1 MNTKNDRFE
10 KISNDYAAMWNQVYA
25 AQGLSYADFENSI
38 FEEVSKIAD
47 FKNLP
52 ILDLGCGD
60 GESLS
65 KFVTAGCKKLVGLDF
80 NPIMLEQ
87 CAARFGNKVEL
98 VQGDVTDL
106 TQFAP
111 GQFPVIIAGATIHNI
126 PREIRP
132 KVWAEI
138 RRLRP
143 TLFVNGDKISD
154 SDPAKQA
161 EHYDNEVSAINAV
174 FGVKYGLT
182 EVATEWVSHYEY
194 DRREELFASEI
205 EEALSDLYVV
215 SIVFEMGMIK
225 TISCVL
231 K

>member
-1 MNTKNDRFE
+1 MNTQTDRFE
-10 KISNDYAAMWNQVYA
+10 KISDDYAVMWNQVYA
-25 AQGLSYADFENSI
+25 AQNLSYADFQKSI
-38 FEEVSKIAD
+38 YDQVSMTAD

-60 GESLS
+60 GETLER
-65 KFVTAGCKKLVGLDF
+65 FVNAGCEKLAGLDL

-87 CAARFGNKVEL
+87 CEARFGNKAEL

-106 TQFAP
+106 SQFAP
-111 GQFPVIIAGATIHNI
+111 SQFPVIITGGTFHNI

-138 RRLRP
+138 KRLRP
-143 TLFVNGDKISD
+143 TLFVIGDKISD
-154 SDPAKQA
+154 PDPDLQA
-161 EHYDNEVSAINAV
+161 EHYDSEVAAINAV
-174 FGVKYGLT
+174 FGEKYGLT
-182 EVATEWVSHYEY
+182 EVAAEWVSHYEY

-205 EEALSDLYVV
+205 EAALSDLYDIA
-215 SIVFEMGMIK
+215 IVFEMGMIK
-225 TISCVL
+225 TISCQL